1 MKTFATALIL
11 FVSFFVIIY
20 LIYNTGIILSTE
32 EIKTLK
38 LLIYVCLGVII
49 YCIVSSE
56 LTGNYSQVDRLW
68 SIVPLAYAWIIAW
81 QDGFGIRALACAVLV
96 SMWGIRLSANFALKG
111 GYHWLPWKGEEDYRW
126 EYLRKE
132 PAFQKRINWFLFNV
146 FFISFYQMGLIL
158 YFSLPM
164 LLFLGPD
171 AAAFGTLD
179 IIAIGLFIF
188 FLLVELIADIQQFRF
203 QKEKYRLKAEGGEL
217 PDPYAKGFI
226 DSGLWAIVRHPNYAA
241 EQMIWFCVYLF
252 GVAASGEWVNWTL
265 GGFILLVLLFKGS
278 SDFSERI
285 SASKYPKYKEYIARV
300 PRFIPGL
307 RFGKS

>member
-1 MKTFATALIL
+1 
-11 FVSFFVIIY
+11 
-20 LIYNTGIILSTE
+20 
-32 EIKTLK
+32 
-38 LLIYVCLGVII
+38 
-49 YCIVSSE
+49 
-56 LTGNYSQVDRLW
+56 
-68 SIVPLAYAWIIAW
+68 
-81 QDGFGIRALACAVLV
+81 
-96 SMWGIRLSANFALKG
+96 
-111 GYHWLPWKGEEDYRW
+111 
-126 EYLRKE
+126 
-132 PAFQKRINWFLFNV
+132 
-146 FFISFYQMGLIL
+146 MGLIL

-226 DSGLWAIVRHPNYAA
+226 DSGLWAIVQHPNYAA